1 MESDEESQGLTPR
14 ARVLSGAISD
24 RIKAQNDADRQARNA
39 RRWTAERDPAEYEA
53 QKDRQRREYQARVG
67 AVRSYEKITAT
78 STEEHAEQA
87 KARDADRQRGKYAA
101 MSPDQRRAKSDG
113 IADKAWL
120 TRHRKNGMAEGEL
133 MAALAVRVQERDVKR
148 AEEARAEAEE
158 QALRDDPRNI
168 FG

>member
-1 MESDEESQGLTPR
+1 M
-14 ARVLSGAISD
+14 
-24 RIKAQNDADRQARNA
+24 
-39 RRWTAERDPAEYEA
+39 
-53 QKDRQRREYQARVG
+53 G
-67 AVRSYEKITAT
+67 AVRSYEKIAAT
-78 STEEHAEQA
+78 SAEEHAEQA

-120 TRHRKNGMAEGEL
+120 TRHRNNGMAEGEL

-148 AEEARAEAEE
+148 AEKARAQAEE